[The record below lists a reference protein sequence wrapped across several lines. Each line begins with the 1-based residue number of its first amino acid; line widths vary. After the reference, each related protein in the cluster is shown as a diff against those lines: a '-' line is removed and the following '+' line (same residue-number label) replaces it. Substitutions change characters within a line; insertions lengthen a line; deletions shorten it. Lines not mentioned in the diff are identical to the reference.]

1 MEKTN
6 LQAGAP
12 NESAPKKSF
21 ASTLAAFFRSETFRS
36 LVPLLS
42 LAVMVIVMNILTGG
56 KMLTPK
62 KIRLLL
68 GQTYA
73 PLIAAT
79 GVFFIMTLG
88 SIDFT
93 EGSTLGVCSC
103 VIALIS
109 KTGIPGAIPLA
120 IAAGIVC
127 GAAIGCV
134 NGFFHVKFRL
144 PSFIV
149 TICTM
154 FLFRGVCAYL
164 TTESAIPAGKAITAF
179 DDVEFFEIDGFS
191 VGLKMLITVV
201 ILLVAF
207 FLFAFTRLGNDVK
220 AIGSGETAARF
231 SGVRTDRIKFL
242 VFVVAGALTGIA
254 AFVNVIKVG
263 SITATAG
270 NQLETQI
277 LIGLVLGGLPISG
290 GAKVRFSNIICG
302 MLMYFVLDNGLTI
315 MGFDSAPQQLIKG
328 IIFLVFVALTVD
340 RKALK
345 VIK

>member
-1 MEKTN
+1 MEKKKTEN
-6 LQAGAP
+6 SRSGL
-12 NESAPKKSF
+12 SAFLHSD
-21 ASTLAAFFRSETFRS
+21 TFRS
-36 LVPLLS
+36 LVPILS
-42 LAVMVIVMNILTGG
+42 LAIMVIIMNILTGG

-68 GQTYA
+68 GQVYA
-73 PLIAAT
+73 PMIVAT

-109 KTGIPGAIPLA
+109 KMEIKGAIPLA
-120 IAAGIVC
+120 IVCGILC
-127 GAAIGCV
+127 GAAIGCI

-154 FLFRGVCAYL
+154 YLFRGICAYL
-164 TTESAIPAGKAITAF
+164 TTESAIPASKALTSF
-179 DDVEFFEIDGFS
+179 DDIEFFEIGGFQF
-191 VGLKMLITVV
+191 GLKMLITLV

-207 FLFAFTRLGNDVK
+207 FLFRFTRLGNDVK

-231 SGVRTDRIKFL
+231 SGVKTDRIKFL
-242 VFVVAGALTGIA
+242 VFVCAGALTGIA

-290 GAKVRFSNIICG
+290 GAKVRFSNIYCG

-315 MGFDSAPQQLIKG
+315 MGFDSAPQQLIKS
-328 IIFLVFVALTVD
+328 IVFLVFVALTVD